1 MTIIVVP
8 ERKHCPVQES
18 VRDWLSYKAEKG
30 AAVSLAV
37 PFSLFQ
43 FISVNSFY
51 ICLYLFILQFILQFL
66 PSLLPQ
72 PYPGCQAGGSCRRC
86 QH

>member
-51 ICLYLFILQFILQFL
+51 ICLYLFILQFL